1 MSWASYLLLLD
12 CDDAQDGICVF
23 VIEGKM
29 GERVVLIVFQ
39 LDLVAVPRDSGRR
52 VGLDVAFEVHVEL
65 QRLAKPLPGDLK
77 VLR

>member
-1 MSWASYLLLLD
+1 
-12 CDDAQDGICVF
+12 
-23 VIEGKM
+23 M